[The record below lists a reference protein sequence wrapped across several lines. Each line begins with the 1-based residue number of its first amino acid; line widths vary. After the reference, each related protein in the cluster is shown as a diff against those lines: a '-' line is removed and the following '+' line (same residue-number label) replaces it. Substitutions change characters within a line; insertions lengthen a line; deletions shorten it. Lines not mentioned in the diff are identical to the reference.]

1 MTKKPNVR
9 RKRPQLSERFEFVG
23 DDAKALGDPA
33 ILRAAVF
40 PVYDRVA
47 QIDRGLRVWRKTG
60 APIDADL
67 RELWLHEMR
76 QVRRLM
82 ASAGAS
88 EVIVDLIEMV
98 EDDEEFGIV
107 VEDSG
112 QSLSVMRSRAGQSH
126 WLRNL
131 RAGRARALLWGNVRR
146 LARAVGLVH
155 GQGLIHGTLS
165 ANAVMTHG
173 ALDPDFRLTGFE
185 WSLWFAA
192 PANVPSQPDLPAAAL
207 YRQQAYSFAADW
219 RALGELVADLLDVR
233 LSPTGEVKAS
243 KVGIDVE
250 LSTPEAMLLRRLVY
264 PGGGRGVGRPN
275 CDKVHRRHRRRDRTG
290 GCRSGRDVHSF
301 DTGLLRP
308 GQSCGSG
315 NRQRDRRRSEKA
327 SARMGRSGRGG
338 RRDAVRPAEDP
349 WGH

>member
-23 DDAKALGDPA
+23 DDAKAPGDPA

-112 QSLSVMRSRAGQSH
+112 QSGQNLYGALSVKPNQLRPKPRGGSTLASSERSRSQIVCNAS
-126 WLRNL
+126 
-131 RAGRARALLWGNVRR
+131 
-146 LARAVGLVH
+146 AV
-155 GQGLIHGTLS
+155 
-165 ANAVMTHG
+165 A
-173 ALDPDFRLTGFE
+173 
-185 WSLWFAA
+185 
-192 PANVPSQPDLPAAAL
+192 
-207 YRQQAYSFAADW
+207 
-219 RALGELVADLLDVR
+219 
-233 LSPTGEVKAS
+233 
-243 KVGIDVE
+243 
-250 LSTPEAMLLRRLVY
+250 LST
-264 PGGGRGVGRPN
+264 
-275 CDKVHRRHRRRDRTG
+275 KF
-290 GCRSGRDVHSF
+290 SG
-301 DTGLLRP
+301 
-308 GQSCGSG
+308 
-315 NRQRDRRRSEKA
+315 KA
-327 SARMGRSGRGG
+327 LSHA
-338 RRDAVRPAEDP
+338 
-349 WGH
+349 